1 MKRTTQAKTHKERN
15 SFSYQQDILI
25 FSVLKGT
32 KHVFQLNGTDESGFN
47 YS

>member
-15 SFSYQQDILI
+15 SFSYQQEILFLSI
-25 FSVLKGT
+25 LKGI
-32 KHVFQLNGTDESGFN
+32 KHVFQSNGTDESGFN